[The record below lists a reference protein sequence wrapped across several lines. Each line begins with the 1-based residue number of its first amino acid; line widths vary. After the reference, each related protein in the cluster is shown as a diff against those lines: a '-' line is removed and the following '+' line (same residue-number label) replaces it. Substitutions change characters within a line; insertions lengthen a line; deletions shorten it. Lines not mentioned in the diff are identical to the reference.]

1 MAVASALSEEMGPDW
16 EMPGRYTVLARQFM
30 EQFPDVPVIRCRLA
44 PGEAYVA
51 PTENLV
57 HDGSSV
63 GQSDIDE
70 QFTIRG
76 HIRPL

>member
-1 MAVASALSEEMGPDW
+1 
-16 EMPGRYTVLARQFM
+16 M
-30 EQFPDVPVIRCRLA
+30 EKYPEIPIVRCRLR
-44 PGEAYVA
+44 PGEAYIA

-63 GQSDIDE
+63 GQGDIDR

>member
-1 MAVASALSEEMGPDW
+1 MAVANALSEEMGPDW
-16 EMPGRYTVLARQFM
+16 EMPGRYTVLLANSWSDFRTM
-30 EQFPDVPVIRCRLA
+30 PIIRCRLA

>member
-1 MAVASALSEEMGPDW
+1 
-16 EMPGRYTVLARQFM
+16 M
-30 EQFPDVPVIRCRLA
+30 ERFPDMPTVRCRLG
-44 PGEAYVA
+44 PGEAYIA

-57 HDGSSV
+57 HDGSSI
-63 GQSDIDE
+63 GQSEIDE